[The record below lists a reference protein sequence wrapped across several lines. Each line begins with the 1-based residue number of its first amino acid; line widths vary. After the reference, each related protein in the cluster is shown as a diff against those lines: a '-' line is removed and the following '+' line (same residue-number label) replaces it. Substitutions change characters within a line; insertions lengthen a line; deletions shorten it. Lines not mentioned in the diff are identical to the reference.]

1 VSSLVA
7 PVPCEYLPAAHSTHV
22 LASVAYWPAAHDTGD
37 GVVVGSGVAVVG
49 SDVVVVGSGVVVVVG
64 SGVNVLCAGIVVGAR
79 VVVVVGAGVVVVLV
93 VSLGVVDEVVGGG
106 VHINFCQK
114 TGSLL
119 SYVKTVGPK
128 LHSQFHSPSEPSGPV
143 EYGGHGKHCLIE
155 LLAI

>member
-1 VSSLVA
+1 
-7 PVPCEYLPAAHSTHV
+7 
-22 LASVAYWPAAHDTGD
+22 
-37 GVVVGSGVAVVG
+37 
-49 SDVVVVGSGVVVVVG
+49 
-64 SGVNVLCAGIVVGAR
+64 
-79 VVVVVGAGVVVVLV
+79 V